1 MSEVVELGF
10 ADAEVA
16 GVLVWL
22 DVLEDLVEVGG
33 FVETDDGGAA
43 VRELL
48 VAGACGEHAGD
59 GGAVEDG
66 AA

>member
-1 MSEVVELGF
+1 MFEVGELGF

-22 DVLEDLVEVGG
+22 DVTEDLVEVGG

-48 VAGACGEHAGD
+48 VAGAGGEHAGD